1 VAEPSHNPASSIAEH
16 AGPGTGWQTVAQL
29 IRLSNQ
35 TGTLLLMLPPLW
47 ALTLAAEGKPSLRLL
62 VIFAAGSFLMRS
74 AGVVVNDLA
83 DRSFDRQVARTR
95 SRPLASGTLSV
106 PQALAIFGVLVT
118 VAAGL
123 LLLLNPLAQALSP
136 VALLLVILYPYAKR
150 IIPLP
155 QVVLGAAFG
164 WGAVMA
170 WAAARNTLE
179 APVWLLYGAT
189 VLWVL
194 AYDSI
199 YALQDLEDDA
209 RIGVKS
215 AALYFGHRLWMAVG
229 VSVATMLGLLAVAG
243 WMVGLGAV
251 FYGTLA
257 AVAGFATQQMRRL
270 RSEVAPPEAFVL
282 FRQHVWIGAA
292 ILGGIW
298 AGFL

>member
-1 VAEPSHNPASSIAEH
+1 MTEPSHSPASPITVRGS
-16 AGPGTGWQTVAQL
+16 PDTGWQTLART

-47 ALTLAAEGKPSLRLL
+47 ALTLASEGKPPLHLI

-83 DRSFDRQVARTR
+83 DRSFDRRVARTR
-95 SRPLASGTLSV
+95 SRPLASGALSV
-106 PQALAIFGVLVT
+106 PQAFAIFGVLVAA
-118 VAAGL
+118 AAGL
-123 LLLLNPLAQALSP
+123 LLLLNPLTQALSP
-136 VALLLVILYPYAKR
+136 VALLLAVLYPYAKR
-150 IIPLP
+150 VIPLP

-189 VLWVL
+189 VLWAL
-194 AYDSI
+194 AYDTI
-199 YALQDLEDDA
+199 YALQDKEDDA

-215 AALYFGHRLWMAVG
+215 AALYFGRRLWIAVG
-229 VSVATMLGLLAVAG
+229 VSLAIMLGLLAVAG
-243 WMVGLGAV
+243 WMIGLGAV

-270 RSEVAPPEAFVL
+270 RSEIAPLEAFAL

-298 AGFL
+298 AGFF